1 MRGVNYYCRGA
12 AQGQYPNLTPFSVS
26 EIVASPVLTE
36 VYRINDL
43 QRFGK
48 YEDFKDSMFVQQS
61 NPDLD
66 LLAFEYQA
74 LLADTKL
81 SPVDRARIQDEFKNC
96 LLYTSPSPRDRQKSR
111 MPSS

>member
-1 MRGVNYYCRGA
+1 M
-12 AQGQYPNLTPFSVS
+12 S

-36 VYRINDL
+36 VFRINDL

-81 SPVDRARIQDEFKNC
+81 SPVDRARIQDEFKKK
-96 LLYTSPSPRDRQKSR
+96 RAAMMD
-111 MPSS
+111 PSSLDQHASL